1 MNILCPILL
10 GASNTRSFRRDLVI
24 VSLLKI
30 PPGYL
35 AEAVILGDS
44 ILSMTLVKEAQV
56 IVVDPSNSF
65 PKTLIGRLRAGTAHV
80 KSDQCMDYTQEDR
93 GRKNV

>member
-1 MNILCPILL
+1 
-10 GASNTRSFRRDLVI
+10 
-24 VSLLKI
+24 
-30 PPGYL
+30 
-35 AEAVILGDS
+35 
-44 ILSMTLVKEAQV
+44 MTLVKEAQV